1 MVRIFPGKTEGSRD
15 WLQGAARPE
24 RTARNHHGRSV
35 ALYSLGR
42 IWPAIG
48 LGAGKDRT
56 CSQPRGYCYEYRSF
70 APLSPGLVLVLA
82 LVLPTSC
89 FAADAN
95 TEPAPVARDATS
107 PGPSVP
113 GAVRPETGPKAGQE
127 PDEPARRDERFKK
140 LVTNVKLSGHF
151 TMDGQEDAAKLQ
163 KEEYVITGAIKL
175 GNGELWAL
183 TSRIKYG
190 TVDLTVPVPVQVKWA
205 GDTPVITLDK
215 VGIPG
220 LGTFSARVVLD
231 QDRYAGTWSHDQVG
245 GHLFGRITPVELADK
260 ERGEEK
266 PATSQA
272 RPTPENPAAKP
283 GEKPPTKN
291 GPKTDGG

>member
-15 WLQGAARPE
+15 LLQGAGWPAC
-24 RTARNHHGRSV
+24 TARNHREWSV

-48 LGAGKDRT
+48 VGAGKDRT
-56 CSQPRGYCYEYRSF
+56 CSPPRGYCYEYRSL

-82 LVLPTSC
+82 LVLPTAC

-95 TEPAPVARDATS
+95 TEPAPVVREATS

-113 GAVRPETGPKAGQE
+113 GAVRPETGPKAGPE
-127 PDEPARRDERFKK
+127 PDEPARRDEKFKK

-190 TVDLTVPVPVQVKWA
+190 EVDLTVPVPVQVKWA

-245 GHLFGRITPVELADK
+245 GHLFGRITPVEPADK

-272 RPTPENPAAKP
+272 RPAPEDPAAKP
-283 GEKPPTKN
+283 GEKPPTKV
-291 GPKTDGG
+291 GPKADGG